1 MPVET
6 SSASSLPTARALERQ
21 IERGQVVRNGS
32 EGAAVREAQT
42 LLKAHGFDPG
52 RIDGDMGRN
61 TTDAVRRFQTSR
73 GIRVDGVIGPETMRE
88 LRTPTAGVDRR
99 TGTDRGVTAPPGQRI
114 PGQTGEELRRQAQI
128 DEGRRRSGGT
138 QSQQPQQPR
147 TDETRTDRPTTRP
160 GEVSLAPRNMSESQK
175 FDHYAAIIRANGG
188 EVNPGGKP
196 TVLGIRG
203 MDINGNRHGTTS
215 ARAYDDT
222 FVVLTAD
229 RRVLEVRGATHAG
242 QNTSTLSRDRNG
254 TRGVGMINPGNFT
267 ASPNGNHNGA
277 PSFHVTQNG
286 RGNLAGV
293 RDTNGDGR
301 FSDSERDASARRNDT
316 LSAILFHQGFAN
328 SPKSIGCL
336 TLSPNDW
343 QRVLNRV
350 GGRGFSF
357 SLVQA

>member
-6 SSASSLPTARALERQ
+6 SSSPSSSLPTARALERQ
-21 IERGQVVRNGS
+21 IQRGEMVRNGS

-52 RIDGDMGRN
+52 RVDGDMGRN

-88 LRTPTAGVDRR
+88 LRTPTTGVDRR

-114 PGQTGEELRRQAQI
+114 PGQTGEELRRRAQI
-128 DEGRRRSGGT
+128 DEGRRRAGET
-138 QSQQPQQPR
+138 QQP
-147 TDETRTDRPTTRP
+147 TDPPTTTRP
-160 GEVSLAPRNMSESQK
+160 GEVTLAPRNMTESQK
-175 FDHYAAIIRANGG
+175 FDHYASIIRANGG

-242 QNTSTLSRDRNG
+242 QNTSSLSRDGNG

-301 FSDSERDASARRNDT
+301 FSDAERAASDRRRDSLT
-316 LSAILFHQGFAN
+316 GILFHQGFAN

-350 GGRGFSF
+350 GGRGFNF

>member
-1 MPVET
+1 MPVDT
-6 SSASSLPTARALERQ
+6 STSPTSSLPSARALERQ
-21 IERGQVVRNGS
+21 IERGGVVRNGS
-32 EGAAVREAQT
+32 EGAAVREAQQ

-52 RIDGDMGRN
+52 RVDGDMGRN

-73 GIRVDGVIGPETMRE
+73 GIRVDGVIGTETMRE

-99 TGTDRGVTAPPGQRI
+99 TGTDRGVTPQPGERI
-114 PGQTGEELRRQAQI
+114 PGQTGEELRRRAQI
-128 DEGRRRSGGT
+128 EQGRRTSGAT
-138 QSQQPQQPR
+138 QPQQ
-147 TDETRTDRPTTRP
+147 RPETRP
-160 GEVSLAPRNMSESQK
+160 GEVTLAPRNMTESQK

-203 MDINGNRHGTTS
+203 MDINGNRHATTS

-229 RRVLEVRGATHAG
+229 RRVMEVRGATHAG
-242 QNTSTLSRDRNG
+242 QNTSSLSRDNNG

-267 ASPNGNHNGA
+267 ARPNGNHNGA
-277 PSFHVTQNG
+277 PSFHVTDNG
-286 RGNLAGV
+286 RGNIAGV

-301 FSDSERDASARRNDT
+301 FSDAERAASARRGDSLT
-316 LSAILFHQGFAN
+316 GILFHQGFAN

-336 TLSPNDW
+336 TLSPSDW
-343 QRVLNRV
+343 QRVLGRV
-350 GGRGFSF
+350 GNRGFSF

>member
-1 MPVET
+1 
-6 SSASSLPTARALERQ
+6 
-21 IERGQVVRNGS
+21 VVRNGS

-73 GIRVDGVIGPETMRE
+73 GIRVDGVIGQETMRE
-88 LRTPTAGVDRR
+88 LRTPTTGVDRR
-99 TGTDRGVTAPPGQRI
+99 TGTDRGVSAPPAQRI
-114 PGQTGEELRRQAQI
+114 PGQTGEEVRRRAQI

-138 QSQQPQQPR
+138 QSTQPQQPQQPAR
-147 TDETRTDRPTTRP
+147 AGDVT
-160 GEVSLAPRNMSESQK
+160 LAPRNMTERQK
-175 FDHYAAIIRANGG
+175 FDHYASIVRANGG
-188 EVNPGGKP
+188 EVNPGGRP

-203 MDINGNRHGTTS
+203 MDINGNRHSTTS

-242 QNTSTLSRDRNG
+242 QNTSRLSRDANG
-254 TRGVGMINPGNFT
+254 TRAVGMINPGNFT

-286 RGNLAGV
+286 RGSLAGV

-301 FSDSERDASARRNDT
+301 FSDAERAASARRRDSLT
-316 LSAILFHQGFAN
+316 AVLFHQGFAN

-336 TLSPNDW
+336 TLSPSDW

-350 GGRGFSF
+350 GGRGFNF

>member
-6 SSASSLPTARALERQ
+6 STPSSLPTARALERQ
-21 IERGQVVRNGS
+21 IQRGESVRNGS
-32 EGAAVREAQT
+32 EGTAVREAQT

-52 RIDGDMGRN
+52 RIDGDMGRD
-61 TTDAVRRFQTSR
+61 TTNAVRRFQTNR
-73 GIRVDGVIGPETMRE
+73 GIRVDGIIGPETMRE
-88 LRTPTAGVDRR
+88 LRTPTTGVDRR
-99 TGTDRGVTAPPGQRI
+99 TGSDRGVTAPPAQRI
-114 PGQTGEELRRQAQI
+114 PGQTGEEVRRRAQI
-128 DEGRRRSGGT
+128 DDGRRRAGAT
-138 QSQQPQQPR
+138 QPQEPAR
-147 TDETRTDRPTTRP
+147 TEQTSGRPTTNS
-160 GEVSLAPRNMSESQK
+160 GEVTLAPRNMTERQK
-175 FDHYAAIIRANGG
+175 FDHYASVIRANGG

-229 RRVLEVRGATHAG
+229 RRVMEVRGATHAG
-242 QNTSTLSRDRNG
+242 QNTSSLSRDNNG

-267 ASPNGNHNGA
+267 AAPNGNHNGA

-286 RGNLAGV
+286 RGNIAGV

-301 FSDSERDASARRNDT
+301 FSDTERAASARRRDSLT
-316 LSAILFHQGFAN
+316 GILFHQGFAN

-343 QRVLNRV
+343 QRVLDRV
-350 GGRGFSF
+350 GGRGFNF